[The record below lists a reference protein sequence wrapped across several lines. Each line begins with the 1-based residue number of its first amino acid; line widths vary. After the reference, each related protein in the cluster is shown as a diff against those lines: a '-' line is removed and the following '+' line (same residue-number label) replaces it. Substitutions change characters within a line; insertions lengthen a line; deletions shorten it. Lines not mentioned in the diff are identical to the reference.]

1 MLKIAFS
8 SLYSHPL
15 PEGHRFPMEKYSML
29 PEQLLYEGTITRENL
44 FEPTPLQDALILNTH
59 DEDYFSRLTRQEL
72 SKSEIR
78 AIGFPL
84 SSQLV
89 EREICIA
96 GGSIQAALMANLY
109 GIGMNIAGGT
119 HHAFRA
125 RGEGFC
131 LLNDLAITANY
142 LLNEGIAKKIFIVD
156 LDVHQGNGTASIFSG
171 SEQVFTFSMH
181 GEKNYPHRKENSHLD
196 ISLANGTSDK
206 EYLYLLEYHLDSI
219 LERIKPDF
227 ILYQCGVDVLSSD
240 QLGRLA
246 LTMEGVKSRDKMV
259 LSKAKRSAIPIMCC
273 MGGGYSKQIRVI
285 VEAHAQVF
293 RLAQELYF

>member
-44 FEPTPLQDALILNTH
+44 FEPIPLQDALILSTH

-89 EREICIA
+89 EREICIG
-96 GGSIQAALMANLY
+96 GGSIQAAQMANLN

-142 LLNEGIAKKIFIVD
+142 LLNEGIAKNILIVD

-196 ISLANGTSDK
+196 ISLADGTSDK

-219 LERIKPDF
+219 LERKKPDF

-259 LSKAKRSAIPIMCC
+259 LSKAKRSVIPIMCC